1 MKIYKKQ
8 VHILVIKYKT
18 KEKCRICA
26 KDIFL
31 SRIKILAMGAN
42 YGKIYKEP
50 NKSETETTI
59 NVLYSENMLSIYT
72 NKVNLQKQLNKLLGA
87 PTKEDKIKRSIAG
100 SRWNISLDD
109 KTKIQK
115 IILKANIYEL

>member
-1 MKIYKKQ
+1 M
-8 VHILVIKYKT
+8 
-18 KEKCRICA
+18 E
-26 KDIFL
+26 
-31 SRIKILAMGAN
+31 
-42 YGKIYKEP
+42 KIYKEP

-100 SRWNISLDD
+100 SLWEVSLED
-109 KTKIQK
+109 KNRIQK
-115 IILKANIYEL
+115 LIVKANVFEL